1 MGSNEGFEDWAES
14 LDKAAL
20 AEIEHAFDF
29 FISGT
34 KGEETIRKLYHL
46 AETNGE
52 DFERFWRANKVKY
65 RDGSWAADIIAR
77 RMLSKLQG
85 RYRRGQ
91 ALVIGEHTWAA
102 NVEKAKALQDKLDRI
117 GSDDDL

>member
-1 MGSNEGFEDWAES
+1 MGSNEGFEDWADS
-14 LDKAAL
+14 VDRAAL
-20 AEIEHAFDF
+20 AEIERAFDF

-65 RDGSWAADIIAR
+65 ADGSWAADIIAR
-77 RMLSKLQG
+77 RMLGKLQG

-91 ALVIGEHTWAA
+91 ALVIGEHTWPA
-102 NVEKAKALQDKLDRI
+102 NVAKAKALQDRLDRI